1 MLECHQ
7 SLIPEKESSDLLPPK
22 QSTFYIALA
31 LAVLVLLGTFV
42 SIPFFSDNGFWV
54 AVVAYVVLAAGNY
67 LKGF

>member
-1 MLECHQ
+1 MKL
-7 SLIPEKESSDLLPPK
+7 SPPK

-31 LAVLVLLGTFV
+31 LAVLAVLGAFV